1 MKKKERTLVAFDS
14 QDFKILES
22 ERELLAIKGGK
33 AGWVEALIEIFTKDG
48 IEINLGCSHNEGCS
62 NSNC

>member
-33 AGWVEALIEIFTKDG
+33 AGWSFFVFILVNLILTFFPIR
-48 IEINLGCSHNEGCS
+48 N
-62 NSNC
+62 